1 MAATK
6 TQTDSTVKVVDNL
19 VTRVNN
25 LDGTVNDNE
34 NGILH
39 ENSQMKDEIIR
50 LKKTVRSYED
60 RFIEMEGEVQVRMYS
75 PLSNKRSPTA
85 IYSGKKGGP
94 LRSY

>member
-25 LDGTVNDNE
+25 LDGAVNDND

-39 ENSQMKDEIIR
+39 ENSQMKEEIVR

-60 RFIEMEGEVQVRMYS
+60 RFIEMEGEVQVS
-75 PLSNKRSPTA
+75 IPENDVH
-85 IYSGKKGGP
+85 
-94 LRSY
+94 